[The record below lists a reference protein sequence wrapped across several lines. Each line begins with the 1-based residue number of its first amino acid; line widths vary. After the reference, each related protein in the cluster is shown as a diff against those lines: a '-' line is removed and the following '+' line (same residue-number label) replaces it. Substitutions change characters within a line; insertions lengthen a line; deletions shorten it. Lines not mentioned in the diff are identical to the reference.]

1 MDDLIISTNEASIIS
16 NTITNNTVQVTEV
29 EPVLITNDNG
39 SVITVGTE
47 SSVLVETQSPTLI
60 VTGILG
66 PPGVNGINEEDMV
79 YSKRV
84 DFVSDNELY
93 KAEAAVGASESAA
106 VWRIR
111 KLSLGVDGDVTETW
125 ASGDAKFDKVWA
137 DRASLT
143 YI

>member
-1 MDDLIISTNEASIIS
+1 MTIRNPLVIINGRVSELPIGDSIIG
-16 NTITNNTVQVTEV
+16 VT
-29 EPVLITNDNG
+29 
-39 SVITVGTE
+39 
-47 SSVLVETQSPTLI
+47 
-60 VTGILG
+60 
-66 PPGVNGINEEDMV
+66 NEEDIM

-93 KAEAAVGASESAA
+93 KAEAVVGASESAA

-111 KLSLGVDGDVTETW
+111 KMSLGVDGDVTETW
-125 ASGDAKFDKVWA
+125 ASGDANFDKVWA